1 MTDQQHRQD
10 NAPHSGVALHAVET
24 QRYFRDNC
32 GTASFFLCFRDGRR
46 SWNKPTS
53 PNTIKH
59 FISNTNQSLSLNSSF
74 PNKRLSRYKPTFSV
88 QTIVLSLSSFSQHHH
103 YHHLSSTT
111 SYSAPRISY
120 KPTFSRIHP
129 PRFCRFAVLNNNTN
143 QRSLGA
149 DPSESLSPPICFL
162 RRNTSALQ
170 QLSSSS
176 SVEA

>member
-1 MTDQQHRQD
+1 MPSRLSAISVTI
-10 NAPHSGVALHAVET
+10 AV
-24 QRYFRDNC
+24 QLLFFC
-32 GTASFFLCFRDGRR
+32 VFGTEEEAGINRHY
-46 SWNKPTS
+46 KPTSLS

-74 PNKRLSRYKPTFSV
+74 PNKRLSRYKPTFSP
-88 QTIVLSLSSFSQHHH
+88 SLRSLNIIIIIISRQP
-103 YHHLSSTT
+103 
-111 SYSAPRISY
+111 PRIQHREFHINQRSLEFTHLVFVASLY
-120 KPTFSRIHP
+120 Y
-129 PRFCRFAVLNNNTN
+129 NTN